1 MAEFA
6 AGERLTAAKVNRRGI
21 QKYGRRDSTS
31 SNASSSTAVGVLRLD
46 GISVVSGR
54 IYVINVSAHPNSSV
68 TTDNIRIEVRGST
81 SGTAT
86 TSSSVLVSGQ
96 LYFPVLYGPRTW
108 RFAYV
113 AASTATLSI
122 LLCVGRDTGTGNCN
136 LFADGTR
143 NTELWIEDMG
153 VATDTGVDV

>member
-31 SNASSSTAVGVLRLD
+31 SNATSSTAVGVLRVD
-46 GISVVSGR
+46 SISVVSGR
-54 IYVINVSAHPNSSV
+54 SYVINVSCHSNSSV
-68 TTDNIRIEVRGST
+68 GTDNIRVEVRGST
-81 SGTAT
+81 SGNAT
-86 TSSSVLVSGQ
+86 TSSSVLASGQ
-96 LYFPVLYGPRTW
+96 FYDTPRARTW
-108 RFAYV
+108 RFVYIAG
-113 AASTATLSI
+113 ATATLSI
-122 LLCVGRDTGTGNCN
+122 LLCVARDTGSGNCT